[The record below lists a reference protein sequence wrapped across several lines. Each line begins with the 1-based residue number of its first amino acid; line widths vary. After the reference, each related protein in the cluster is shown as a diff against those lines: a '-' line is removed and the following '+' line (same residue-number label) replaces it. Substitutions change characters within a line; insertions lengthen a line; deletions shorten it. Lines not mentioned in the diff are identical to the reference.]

1 MLMTLKELTGSKV
14 RGHILAHMRKQGASE
29 DEVKA
34 ALANAGC
41 HNLEDTSL
49 FHYCDKC
56 DKGRFLNDVFIGRGV
71 EMFLKCRSSKGGCVD

>member
-1 MLMTLKELTGSKV
+1 MTPKEVTGSKV

-29 DEVKA
+29 DEVKT

-41 HNLEDTSL
+41 LNLEDTSL

-56 DKGRFLNDVFIGRGV
+56 DRGRNLNDAYTGRV
-71 EMFLKCRSSKGGCVD
+71 GG